1 MKKFLLTLLLVATA
15 GNLFAQGKI
24 DTLYYSKDRLCA
36 PHKALASYYR
46 VAFYPADATMPK
58 QYCDYYITGE
68 VMGSGRFIQLDAADD
83 TKSLLDGEC
92 ISYFRSGKQESVHN
106 YKNGV
111 LNGKFSTFQE
121 NGLVKS
127 TGLFLDGKMTGLF
140 TEFLEDGSFI
150 QIEYN
155 EGKPLNDLYVKGDSK
170 GNLTKFR
177 LSNNTPIW
185 ETPAVSERKEEY
197 RDGDK
202 WQVYFKNGVK
212 LALSNTPVRD
222 YGKWHRIDIVISN
235 YTIAPI
241 EFDPEV
247 SITASSVNKKNICSE
262 LKVWSS
268 EEYIKRVDRTQLFA
282 TIMMGIAEGLA
293 TADAGHSVSASKTYT
308 YTPSSSTPIVSTT
321 YTRTY
326 NAGLAFQSR
335 ILSAYRMA
343 DFTHRLAQEQEIK
356 ELGYLKKNT
365 INPGESV
372 SGYVHI
378 KRIKGE
384 TVQFVIDIEGAK
396 YVYDWKCGKK
406 HKNKKRR

>member
-1 MKKFLLTLLLVATA
+1 MKKLLLTLLLVATA
-15 GNLFAQGKI
+15 GTIFAQGKI
-24 DTLYYSKDRLCA
+24 DTLYYSQDRKCS
-36 PHKALASYYR
+36 PHKAFASYYR
-46 VAFYPADATMPK
+46 VALYPTDASLPK
-58 QYCDYYITGE
+58 QYRDYYITGE
-68 VMGSGRFIQLDAADD
+68 VMGNGNFIQIDAADD
-83 TKSLLDGEC
+83 NKTLFDGEC
-92 ISYFRSGKQESVHN
+92 FSYFRSGKKEAVRN
-106 YKNGV
+106 YKNGL
-111 LNGKFSTFQE
+111 LNGKFCTYQE

-140 TEFLEDGSFI
+140 TEFLEDGTFV
-150 QIEYN
+150 QIEYKD
-155 EGKPLNDLYVKGDSK
+155 GQPLQDLYVKGDSN

-185 ETPAVSERKEEY
+185 ETPAVNERKDEY

-212 LALSNTPVRD
+212 VALTSSPVRD
-222 YGKWHRIDIVISN
+222 YGKWHRLDIEISN
-235 YTIAPI
+235 YTISPI
-241 EFDPEV
+241 EFDPDA
-247 SITASSVNKKNICSE
+247 SITANSTDIKKGTSE

-308 YTPSSSTPIVSTT
+308 YSSSSAVPTVSTT

-335 ILSAYRMA
+335 VLSAYRMA
-343 DFTHRLAQEQEIK
+343 DFSHRLAEVQEIK

-372 SGYVHI
+372 SGYIHV
-378 KRIKGE
+378 KRIKGQK
-384 TVQFVIDIEGAK
+384 VQFTIDIEGAK
-396 YVYDWKCGKK
+396 YVYDWGYGKK
-406 HKNKKRR
+406 CKNKKR